1 LENTDLDMIVMKH
14 EMEYHLNGVKH
25 EANSTL
31 IVKGEDKTYTAMAKT
46 VGLPMA
52 IATKLI
58 LQNKIT
64 AKGVQIPITPEFYK
78 PILKELAKNGISF
91 LEQ

>member
-1 LENTDLDMIVMKH
+1 
-14 EMEYHLNGVKH
+14 YHLNNIKH
-25 EANSTL
+25 VASSTL

-64 AKGVQIPITPEFYK
+64 AKGVQIPITPEFYE
-78 PILKELAKNGISF
+78 PILKELALNGISF
-91 LEQ
+91 SEE